1 MRWRPDHWL
10 LIEADGDDARHLAVN
25 SVCLGRDVVLCHAS
39 PHLRGQLEE
48 RDYRAHVVPL
58 DSFNRSGGAAYC
70 LTLRL
75 DLSST
80 AKEEASAADGRERRA
95 A

>member
-1 MRWRPDHWL
+1 M
-10 LIEADGDDARHLAVN
+10 
-25 SVCLGRDVVLCHAS
+25 CHAS
-39 PHLRGQLEE
+39 DATRASLTARG
-48 RDYRAHVVPL
+48 YRVHVVPL

-75 DLSST
+75 DNET
-80 AKEEASAADGRERRA
+80 RVADVVRDSDAGREFEELRRA